1 MPVKKTAPAPVKAA
15 PKRKVP
21 VKGEKLVCE
30 TCGLRIIVDKVSGVV
45 AFEELICCGAPM
57 KAKTKSAKK
66 KDSVAEKAP
75 AAKKTP
81 TVKKAVAVAKTP
93 TVAKTPAAKKAPIK
107 KVPTT
112 KK

>member
-1 MPVKKTAPAPVKAA
+1 MPVNKEAPAPVKAA
-15 PKRKVP
+15 PKRKAP

-45 AFEELICCGAPM
+45 AFEELICCGTPM
-57 KAKTKSAKK
+57 QPKTKSSKK
-66 KDSVAEKAP
+66 KAPVAEKEP

-81 TVKKAVAVAKTP
+81 PVKKAAAVAKTP
-93 TVAKTPAAKKAPIK
+93 AAVKTPAAKKAPIK
-107 KVPTT
+107 KVPAP